1 MSHQNPSQ
9 KFLHAQLTTQDNKET
24 LHQHH
29 LERLARLFRHVGESK
44 DDRYLLN
51 LMIRYR
57 TVESS

>member
-1 MSHQNPSQ
+1 MSQQNPPQ
-9 KFLHAQLTTQDNKET
+9 QFLHAQLYTQDNEEA
-24 LHQHH
+24 LRQHH
-29 LERLARLFRHVGESK
+29 LERLARLFRHVGESE

>member
-1 MSHQNPSQ
+1 MSHQNQPQ

-24 LHQHH
+24 LRQHH
-29 LERLARLFRHVGESK
+29 LQRLARLFRHVGESD